1 MNDFDNNGRL
11 DPILTFRAENGKDY
25 PYSLRHDL
33 INQMRVLTK
42 KFPNYESFKN
52 SDIQK
57 IFTPELISNS
67 IIKSVNELET
77 SMFINKGEFKFER
90 IKLPKEV
97 QFSPTMAILP
107 YDFDKDGDLDILM
120 GGNLFGVK
128 PEMGRYDSTYGVYIE
143 NLGNNKFKFH
153 EDGKGFFIKGE
164 IREIINNE
172 SELYVIRNNKEL
184 IKYEF

>member
-107 YDFDKDGDLDILM
+107 YDFCLLYTS
-120 GGNLFGVK
+120 
-128 PEMGRYDSTYGVYIE
+128 PSPRDS
-143 NLGNNKFKFH
+143 
-153 EDGKGFFIKGE
+153 
-164 IREIINNE
+164 
-172 SELYVIRNNKEL
+172 
-184 IKYEF
+184 